1 MAVFWNQIN
10 YPHSCLSAPIIKQN
24 TWRYYLHKAYGIEN
38 LCTKRECELAF
49 KKNIT
54 ISKREK
60 EGDYY
65 LYPRSCPATT
75 GLGVA
80 TWRWGFEKMAKW
92 LTMQKKKKNYTV
104 YFLKSTFKATNIT
117 DARLGWHTGK
127 MNLGGLYLCFLPLP
141 WTRAM
146 AIGENLGSLW
156 QYNK

>member
-1 MAVFWNQIN
+1 MN

-75 GLGVA
+75 GLGAESKHGELQHGDEVLR
-80 TWRWGFEKMAKW
+80 RWQNDW
-92 LTMQKKKKNYTV
+92 QCKKKNKNYTV